1 MDEAWLRGIGTDL
14 KVAVLF
20 ATRIPLPHE
29 APIGGDDIARAVWAL
44 PVAGLLIGLSS
55 AFAYWLATYFGLPPF
70 VCATLAVAT
79 SLGVTGGLHED
90 GLADTFDGLGGATR
104 ADKLAVMRDS
114 RLGTY
119 GACALVLSLLLRIG
133 ALASIAAAAPAAR
146 ALIAAHAGARAT
158 LPLFLALVPPARA
171 DGLAAD
177 AGTPPAP
184 RVAAAAVI
192 GLVLMLIEL
201 GTARSLAALLLL
213 AAVFAVVRWL
223 ALRLFG
229 GQTGDVAGAL
239 EQIGEIA
246 VLLVAASTHVSV

>member
-1 MDEAWLRGIGTDL
+1 
-14 KVAVLF
+14 
-20 ATRIPLPHE
+20 
-29 APIGGDDIARAVWAL
+29 
-44 PVAGLLIGLSS
+44 
-55 AFAYWLATYFGLPPF
+55 
-70 VCATLAVAT
+70 
-79 SLGVTGGLHED
+79 
-90 GLADTFDGLGGATR
+90 
-104 ADKLAVMRDS
+104 
-114 RLGTY
+114 
-119 GACALVLSLLLRIG
+119 
-133 ALASIAAAAPAAR
+133 
-146 ALIAAHAGARAT
+146 LIAAHAGARAM
-158 LPLFLALVPPARA
+158 LPLFLALVPAART
-171 DGLAAD
+171 DGLSAD
-177 AGTPPAP
+177 TGTPPGP

>member
-20 ATRIPLPHE
+20 ATRIPLPHA
-29 APIGGDDIARAVWAL
+29 APIGGADIARAAWAL

-70 VCATLAVAT
+70 VCAALAVAT

-133 ALASIAAAAPAAR
+133 ALASLAAAGPAAR
-146 ALIAAHAGARAT
+146 ALIAAHAGARAM
-158 LPLFLALVPPARA
+158 LPLFLALVPAART
-171 DGLAAD
+171 DGLSAD
-177 AGTPPAP
+177 TGTPPGP

-201 GTARSLAALLLL
+201 GTAPSLAVLLLL
-213 AAVFAVVRWL
+213 AAAFVAVRWL

-239 EQIGEIA
+239 EQIAEIA
-246 VLLVAASTHVSV
+246 VLLVAASGHVSA

>member
-20 ATRIPLPHE
+20 ATRIPLPYE
-29 APIGGDDIARAVWAL
+29 APIGGPDIARAAWAL

-133 ALASIAAAAPAAR
+133 ALASLAAAGPAAR
-146 ALIAAHAGARAT
+146 T
-158 LPLFLALVPPARA
+158 
-171 DGLAAD
+171 DGLSAD
-177 AGTPPAP
+177 TGTPPGP

-201 GTARSLAALLLL
+201 GTAPSLAVLLLL
-213 AAVFAVVRWL
+213 AAAFVAVRWL

-239 EQIGEIA
+239 EQSAEIA